1 MKVLDSLNAKIFEGR
16 VDWDAIDVFTAG
28 GELEILGLLREACL
42 VESFFPNYMAELTRL
57 LFDDVHATAIFTVEA
72 FEAYG
77 HFYLLR
83 RYLEHVGGD
92 APTDDEI
99 AALRRTPEKSAP
111 TDAVRELVNF
121 MGTEMFAA
129 DFFESI
135 AERTEEPVLCRMLT
149 RFAREEHVHSDLARD
164 LLRRMVADD
173 PPVASRVEGAA
184 LDFTH
189 VGRYVLPEL
198 SSARDDNV
206 ALIQRFNRGIAEV
219 TGRLPSEAAAEP
231 EAGGVE

>member
-1 MKVLDSLNAKIFEGR
+1 MKILDTVTERIFESR
-16 VDWDAIDVFTAG
+16 VDWDAIDVSRAQEER
-28 GELEILGLLREACL
+28 ELLGLLREACL
-42 VESFFPNYMAELTRL
+42 VESYFPHHMAELTRL
-57 LFDDVHATAIFTVEA
+57 LFDDLEATAIFTIEA

-83 RYLEHVGGD
+83 RYLEHVDGEP
-92 APTDDEI
+92 PTDDEI
-99 AALRRTPEKSAP
+99 VALRCAREGSPP
-111 TDAVRELVNF
+111 TDAVSELVNF

-129 DFFESI
+129 DFFEAI
-135 AERTEEPVLCRMLT
+135 AERTDEPVLRRMLT
-149 RFAREEHVHSDLARD
+149 RFAREEHVHSDFAGE

-173 PPVASRVEGAA
+173 PTVASRVEEAA

-198 SSARDDNV
+198 SRVRDDNV

-219 TGRLPSEAAAEP
+219 TGRLPSEAAADP
-231 EAGGVE
+231 EAEGLE